1 MDGSDVYVTET
12 LKMIIKVF
20 WCSGDESSCSII
32 TGCFFT
38 MNLRTHYLKTGVMT
52 LDLVLS
58 EYVVE
63 LILMLFSNTV
73 SAIRVNQS

>member
-1 MDGSDVYVTET
+1 MDGSDEYVTET

-32 TGCFFT
+32 TNCFLT

-52 LDLVLS
+52 LDLLS
-58 EYVVE
+58 EYFVA
-63 LILMLFSNTV
+63 LILMLFSNTI
-73 SAIRVNQS
+73 SAIRINKS

>member
-1 MDGSDVYVTET
+1 MDGGDEYVTET
-12 LKMIIKVF
+12 LKMVTKVF
-20 WCSGDESSCSII
+20 WCSGDESSCSIL
-32 TGCFFT
+32 TRCLLT
-38 MNLRTHYLKTGVMT
+38 MNLRTHYLKIWVMI

-73 SAIRVNQS
+73 SAIKINQS